1 MCKITGCNVPT
12 VSHKD
17 KPIII
22 ISLCYIML
30 WENFETYKQ
39 NHTDTTTSDAST
51 NMHQIFTVT
60 AI

>member
-1 MCKITGCNVPT
+1 
-12 VSHKD
+12 
-17 KPIII
+17 
-22 ISLCYIML
+22 ML